1 MDEKKLNIIYAYIIE
16 GKDAKSTLNI
26 TEEDLIENADGIM
39 DCPFDSVLR
48 KHNLTLNDLNK
59 MYVSKLTF
67 VKFINETAITLKT
80 IELNIN
86 L

>member
-1 MDEKKLNIIYAYIIE
+1 MDKKQLNVIYAYIIE

-26 TEEDLIENADGIM
+26 AEEDLIENADGIL

-48 KHNLTLNDLNK
+48 KHNLTSNDLNK
-59 MYVSKLTF
+59 MHVSKLTF
-67 VKFINETAITLKT
+67 VKFINEATITLKT

>member
-1 MDEKKLNIIYAYIIE
+1 MDKRQSTVLYAYVIE
-16 GKDAKSTLNI
+16 GKNAKSTLSI
-26 TEEDLIENADGIM
+26 AEEDLIENADGIL

-48 KHNLTLNDLNK
+48 KHNLTSIDLSN

-67 VKFINETAITLKT
+67 VKFTNEATITLKT

-86 L
+86 M